1 MIEDKLRAAL
11 HSGSDDVTEQ
21 PVDHSVLR
29 RAKRRVVLTA
39 VLSGLVVVAL
49 LGGVALTVVR
59 ATNDTILPPAD
70 QRESENVERIEV
82 GMGRCYGPVLFIVEK
97 GHKPDPDEKPILRME
112 NVGWSYSADE
122 VEIVIRMAKPIPDS
136 PPPPAESLRW
146 DITLVPPSPTATI
159 ELTRDGL
166 QVEGGAARVDRSRLR
181 VTLAPE
187 DSFPGV
193 EVVYRE
199 IGTRAKDQELS
210 C

>member
-39 VLSGLVVVAL
+39 VSSGLVVVAL
-49 LGGVALTVVR
+49 LGGIALTVVR
-59 ATNDTILPPAD
+59 VPNDTILPPAD
-70 QRESENVERIEV
+70 QRDSENVERIEV
-82 GMGRCYGPVLFIVEK
+82 GMGRCGPAFFIVEK
-97 GHKPDPDEKPILRME
+97 GNKPDPDEKPMLRM
-112 NVGWSYSADE
+112 GDIGYSYSADE
-122 VEIVIRMAKPIPDS
+122 VEIVIRMAEPIPES

-146 DITLVPPSPTATI
+146 DITLVPPGPTATI

-199 IGTRAKDQELS
+199 IGTRAKEQGIS